1 MTQSYSESAPSDGSA
16 AASASQ
22 CSEPPLCVDLDG
34 TLLRT
39 DVFVE
44 GLVEL
49 VGRRPWDLLLAPLWL
64 LRGRA
69 HFKHEVASRATIDPA
84 ALPYHQPLLACLA
97 EYRAAGRKLL
107 LVTGANERN
116 ADRIAQH
123 LGIFDQVISGDR
135 LARMTGRQ
143 KRDRL
148 VNEFGAAGFDYIG
161 NSRADLPVWRA
172 ARSAL
177 LVNCPA
183 TIARRAREG
192 NNVVREFYD
201 RPAAW
206 PAWLGMSPIS
216 EWLANLLVFVPLVF
230 ASHVDAERLSRTF
243 VAFLSLNCLALA
255 VGIAAD
261 LLAVAS
267 HRRDELRRAR
277 PFAAGH
283 LDLAHGLVAVFV
295 AGFFGIGLAALV
307 GIPVAAAVVVV
318 AALAAVARYVAERA
332 PGWET
337 AATTAVNVARVATG
351 AIACDV
357 VVSKPSAIVAVAA
370 GLAASI
376 LGAVVGRRAAAR
388 RAGR

>member
-1 MTQSYSESAPSDGSA
+1 MTQSYSKSAPIDRFA
-16 AASASQ
+16 VAPASQ
-22 CSEPPLCVDLDG
+22 CPEPPLCVDLDG

-49 VGRRPWDLLLAPLWL
+49 VGRRPWELLFAPLWL

-69 HFKHEVASRATIDPA
+69 HFKHEVASRATIDPTW
-84 ALPYHQPLLACLA
+84 LPYHQPLLACLA

-135 LARMTGRQ
+135 RARMTGRQ

-148 VNEFGAAGFDYIG
+148 VNDFGTTGFDYIG

-177 LVNCPA
+177 LVNCPPP
-183 TIARRAREG
+183 IARQAREG

-201 RPAAW
+201 RPAVLPTW
-206 PAWLGMSPIS
+206 MRMLPIS
-216 EWLANLLVFVPLVF
+216 EWLANMLVFVPLAFVP
-230 ASHVDAERLSRTF
+230 HVDAEHLGRACLA
-243 VAFLSLNCLALA
+243 VLSLNCIA
-255 VGIAAD
+255 VAIGIAAE
-261 LLAVAS
+261 LLSLAS
-267 HRRDELRRAR
+267 HRRDERRRAR

-283 LDLAHGLVAVFV
+283 LDLSHGLVAVFV
-295 AGFFGIGLAALV
+295 ACLLGIGLAALV
-307 GIPVAAAVVVV
+307 GRPVVAAVAVV
-318 AALAAVARYVAERA
+318 AALSAIARYLAERA
-332 PGWET
+332 RVFEMAAGT
-337 AATTAVNVARVATG
+337 AANVARVVTG

-357 VVSKPSAIVAVAA
+357 VVSKPLAIVAMVA
-370 GLAASI
+370 GMAASI
-376 LGAVVGRRAAAR
+376 IGAVVAR
-388 RAGR
+388 RSGH